1 MLMNRNPPYA
11 SWAVPGMLLLALALP
26 GCGQQPVTGGT
37 GGLLSADGNPLSDV
51 QLTVYSAS
59 GERLG
64 FAVTDSE
71 GTFELVRPGAAG
83 PLQLEAGSYV
93 VTLES
98 VGAPVD
104 LPQKYIDPES
114 TPLTFELS
122 ERGQLYLNV
131 PDLRLK

>member
-1 MLMNRNPPYA
+1 MLTNGNRPPGGGA
-11 SWAVPGMLLLALALP
+11 SAWMFLLLAAV

-37 GGLLSADGNPLSDV
+37 AGLLTADGNPLPDV

-64 FAVTDSE
+64 FAVTD
-71 GTFELVRPGAAG
+71 GQGAFELVQPAAAG
-83 PLQLEAGSYV
+83 ALRLEPGSYV

-98 VGAPVD
+98 VGAPAE
-104 LPQKYIDPES
+104 LPQQYLDPRS
-114 TPLTFELS
+114 SPLTIDVS
-122 ERGQLYLNV
+122 DGGQMYVNV